1 MKFKKSFI
9 SLAVMTAVVSS
20 SYLNAMQRLS
30 GRVANPTVQKFGR
43 GFSSTAADYY
53 SGVVGYSPKFSGAR
67 NVNTQNYFNT
77 KNYFSSKKLLND
89 SAVKNP
95 AANPASKAG
104 EAAQGATNKAAQE
117 AAETIIPDMSGSA
130 SSNFYGGTNYKWL
143 GAGAATLAGTGLVAD
158 NYRQRLLLSN
168 ERIQARNDAKES
180 LDAYESKLM
189 SDPRGGGVA
198 KETEVESL
206 KKLYTRWINK
216 LTPSEL
222 RDEFRKDNE
231 KQLQLEKTLLAKK
244 DHDEIKRLSKKG
256 GEEDSKA
263 LVAQI
268 VKAHDEMKEVIN
280 KNDQILKNLDSATPE
295 YLKDRLLK
303 FKEGF
308 YRRKV
313 GIKDDETSTISHLV
327 SSGTSL
333 GKGLF
338 SGFSSA
344 ADYFNSSKNQGVQ
357 EYQLSKSALPTEP
370 LNADSDREWSKYFQN

>member
-1 MKFKKSFI
+1 MKLKKGFI
-9 SLAVMTAVVSS
+9 LLALIVASS
-20 SYLNAMQRLS
+20 SGLQAMQRLS
-30 GRVANPTVQKFGR
+30 GRVANPTAQKIGR

-53 SGVVGYSPKFSGAR
+53 SGVGGYSPKLSNTR
-67 NVNTQNYFNT
+67 NINNP
-77 KNYFSSKKLLND
+77 NYFSSKKLPKD

-95 AANPASKAG
+95 ARNPASKAG
-104 EAAQGATNKAAQE
+104 EEAAQTTTNKAAQGAE
-117 AAETIIPDMSGSA
+117 ETIIPDMSGSA

-143 GAGAATLAGTGLVAD
+143 GAGAATLAGTGLVYD

-189 SDPRGGGVA
+189 SDPKGGGVA

-206 KKLYTRWINK
+206 KKLYSRWIDK

-231 KQLQLEKTLLAKK
+231 KQLQLEKTLLDKK

-256 GEEDSKA
+256 GEQDSKA
-263 LVAQI
+263 LVVEI
-268 VKAHDEMKEVIN
+268 IKAHDAMKEVLN

-333 GKGLF
+333 GKGLS
-338 SGFSSA
+338 SGFSGVV
-344 ADYFNSSKNQGVQ
+344 DYFNSSKNQGVQ

-370 LNADSDREWSKYFQN
+370 LNPDSDREWSKHLQN